1 MKHLRV
7 LFLVFSLASFLAG
20 NAQEFPWEKYGF
32 DPNIVTLSKGK
43 YQEFHD
49 LKTVVEI
56 GSVLYNTQTKKIV
69 GFVEKDT
76 LYSEAD
82 LKPHII
88 SRWISPDPL
97 SEEYSSWSPY
107 NYVMNNPIILV
118 DPDGREPVKKYAGT
132 SQQFLAVLNNSS
144 RQVGHFK
151 GTDSHS
157 YMMSLGNT
165 EMNWKQMRPLPTETG
180 YFNTKKGRYIYTEKG
195 GWLDMS
201 HFMFYAGKA
210 YKYQQEGKEN
220 PIGEAVQDGYAQ
232 ELTDKYAAKHS
243 AYSYED
249 LPSDKFGA
257 EFSTKYF
264 NPNSELTFGEQLMNY
279 LNNELGATNPENAPN
294 YDKIPAVDS
303 KNPPTQTNE
312 TTKPLYTREDEQ
324 F

>member
-1 MKHLRV
+1 MKPV
-7 LFLVFSLASFLAG
+7 KIFLLIVFLASFLTGKAD
-20 NAQEFPWEKYGF
+20 EHPWKKYGF
-32 DPNIVTLSKGK
+32 DIKVVTLSNGK

-49 LKTVVEI
+49 LEDVVEI

-69 GFVEKDT
+69 GFVEHDT
-76 LYSEAD
+76 LYNEAY
-82 LKPHII
+82 LKPHIV

-97 SEEYSSWSPY
+97 SDEYSSWSPY
-107 NYVMNNPIILV
+107 NYVMNNPIMLT

-132 SQQFLAVLNNSS
+132 SQQFVAVLNNSS

-151 GTDSHS
+151 GANAHN

-165 EMNWKQMRPLPTETG
+165 EMNWKQMRPLPTQTP
-180 YFNTKKGRYIYTEKG
+180 YFNTKEGRYIYTEKG
-195 GWLDMS
+195 GWVDMS

-210 YKYQQEGKEN
+210 YKYKQEGNEN

-257 EFSTKYF
+257 EFSTKF
-264 NPNSELTFGEQLMNY
+264 FDSNSELSFGEQLMNY
-279 LNNELGATNPENAPN
+279 LNNELGATTPESAPN

-303 KNPPTQTNE
+303 KNPPTQTNK
-312 TTKPLYTREDEQ
+312 TTKPIYTKEDEQ